1 MINRIKQF
9 MLLVCLLATTTLKV
23 NAAQTVRYQHADMLG
38 TPVME
43 TDANGGVIS
52 RSSYE
57 PFGKRLGGEKAGIG
71 YTGHLQDEDLGL
83 TYMQARYYDPVIG
96 RFYSNDPVG
105 YTAKNPVMS
114 FNRYMYVNNNPY
126 KYTDPD
132 GEFLWGAVIG
142 AGIELAAQI
151 STGQDI
157 DMTDIAIAGAVGAV
171 TGGFAGR
178 AATQAV
184 KGAMTASKAV
194 KQTTAVSAAASG
206 VGSMGQDV
214 ANGDSISI
222 SKAAVSTV
230 SGAAGGLVGGK
241 VGNSFAGK
249 LDSMS
254 NAGGVAAQVSSTT
267 RSAMVGNTA
276 GQTTSA
282 ATGLANKAA
291 DLGISVADKKI
302 KENL

>member
-1 MINRIKQF
+1 MKNLLQILA
-9 MLLVCLLATTTLKV
+9 MLILFPSSIAVAEVTFVHSDLLGSPVAETNSAGQIVTLSHYK
-23 NAAQTVRYQHADMLG
+23 A
-38 TPVME
+38 
-43 TDANGGVIS
+43 
-52 RSSYE
+52 
-57 PFGKRLGGEKAGIG
+57 FGEEIEQKRDDVG
-71 YTGHLQDEDLGL
+71 YTGHKYDADLGL
-83 TYMQARYYDPVIG
+83 SYMQARYYDPLIG
-96 RFYSNDPVG
+96 HFYSNDPVG

-126 KYTDPD
+126 KYTDPN

-142 AGIELAAQI
+142 AGIELVAQI

-157 DMTDIAIAGAVGAV
+157 DMTDIAIAGVVGAV

-184 KGAMTASKAV
+184 KGAITASKAV

-214 ANGDSISI
+214 ANGDSISV
-222 SKAAVSTV
+222 SKAAISTV
-230 SGAAGGLVGGK
+230 SGATGGLVGGK

-254 NAGGVAAQVSSTT
+254 NAGGIASQISSTT

-282 ATGLANKAA
+282 ATGLANKAT
-291 DLGISVADKKI
+291 DLGISVADKKV